1 MEHHSE
7 MANISK
13 QYSQLSRKAKKAASA
28 AITKSSSDPEEKRI
42 FMTFKKR
49 AQQDFKPVKKKKA

>member
-1 MEHHSE
+1 